1 MMNNSVNNLF
11 VLSGPSGCGK
21 DTVVKCLKYLRNDIF
36 LSVSCT
42 TRGPRDGEKEGVDYY
57 YLSRERFEEMIETGQ
72 MLEYNFYAGNYYG
85 TSRKEME
92 RGLAMGKVVILVID
106 VHGAHNIQEAYPD
119 ATLIFLLPP
128 SMETLRERI
137 EARGV
142 TNTNDIGERMEIA
155 MAEIEDSINFDY
167 RIVNDDLD
175 TCVREVSSIIDT
187 RMHKDIT
194 TEGEE
199 TC

>member
-1 MMNNSVNNLF
+1 
-11 VLSGPSGCGK
+11 
-21 DTVVKCLKYLRNDIF
+21 
-36 LSVSCT
+36 
-42 TRGPRDGEKEGVDYY
+42 
-57 YLSRERFEEMIETGQ
+57 
-72 MLEYNFYAGNYYG
+72 
-85 TSRKEME
+85 
-92 RGLAMGKVVILVID
+92 
-106 VHGAHNIQEAYPD
+106 
-119 ATLIFLLPP
+119 
-128 SMETLRERI
+128 METLRERI

>member
-85 TSRKEME
+85 TSRKEM
-92 RGLAMGKVVILVID
+92 
-106 VHGAHNIQEAYPD
+106 
-119 ATLIFLLPP
+119 
-128 SMETLRERI
+128 
-137 EARGV
+137 
-142 TNTNDIGERMEIA
+142 
-155 MAEIEDSINFDY
+155 
-167 RIVNDDLD
+167 
-175 TCVREVSSIIDT
+175 
-187 RMHKDIT
+187 
-194 TEGEE
+194 
-199 TC
+199 